1 MEWKNR
7 GGNMAKIKWKT
18 EWKEALAL
26 ARAEKEPVLVDF
38 FNPG

>member
-1 MEWKNR
+1 
-7 GGNMAKIKWKT
+7 MAKIKWKT